1 MSRTSLPIQPA
12 KMSDATSSKPQI
24 FSIQDLKQA
33 ASDKMSQMYRDYYNG
48 GAMDNITLASNEA
61 AFDRYL
67 LRPRVLRNVSNID
80 MTTTLW
86 GTKAALPLGVSPSA
100 MHRLAHADGEVGTS
114 KACAARNVPMILSAL
129 SNDTLEDVSG
139 QSSDGSTPYA
149 IQVSPFKNRQI
160 TTNLLS
166 RAKAAGYK
174 AVVLTV
180 DAPMFGRRLDDLRN
194 GFSVPP
200 GFSFPNLS
208 AQTQSGSGGLGGGIP
223 DLSFDTAA
231 TWEEKIAWMK
241 SQTDLEIW
249 VKGVTSP
256 LDAQIAIEQGVD
268 GIIISNHG
276 GRQLDTTPATI
287 DILHEI
293 APIAKGK
300 TRIAIDGGFRRGSD
314 IFKAVALGADF
325 VFVGR
330 IAIWGLAY
338 DGSNGVGLALDLL
351 INEFKLCMGLAG
363 CSKISDITPA
373 HLSILNAKGVL
384 ESVY

>member
-1 MSRTSLPIQPA
+1 MSRTNLPIQPA

-139 QSSDGSTPYA
+139 QSFDGSTPYA

-223 DLSFDTAA
+223 DLSFG
-231 TWEEKIAWMK
+231 M
-241 SQTDLEIW
+241 
-249 VKGVTSP
+249 
-256 LDAQIAIEQGVD
+256 
-268 GIIISNHG
+268 
-276 GRQLDTTPATI
+276 
-287 DILHEI
+287 
-293 APIAKGK
+293 
-300 TRIAIDGGFRRGSD
+300 
-314 IFKAVALGADF
+314 
-325 VFVGR
+325 
-330 IAIWGLAY
+330 
-338 DGSNGVGLALDLL
+338 
-351 INEFKLCMGLAG
+351 
-363 CSKISDITPA
+363 
-373 HLSILNAKGVL
+373 
-384 ESVY
+384 

>member
-1 MSRTSLPIQPA
+1 MSRTNLPIQPA

-33 ASDKMSQMYRDYYNG
+33 ASDKMSQMYR
-48 GAMDNITLASNEA
+48 GAHKHSPPISASSANACRLLQRRGHGQHHVSYTQTLLSFRFLKHLRGISLASNEA

-166 RAKAAGYK
+166 RAKGQFLY
-174 AVVLTV
+174 
-180 DAPMFGRRLDDLRN
+180 
-194 GFSVPP
+194 
-200 GFSFPNLS
+200 
-208 AQTQSGSGGLGGGIP
+208 
-223 DLSFDTAA
+223 
-231 TWEEKIAWMK
+231 
-241 SQTDLEIW
+241 
-249 VKGVTSP
+249 
-256 LDAQIAIEQGVD
+256 
-268 GIIISNHG
+268 
-276 GRQLDTTPATI
+276 
-287 DILHEI
+287 LHL
-293 APIAKGK
+293 AKQP
-300 TRIAIDGGFRRGSD
+300 
-314 IFKAVALGADF
+314 
-325 VFVGR
+325 
-330 IAIWGLAY
+330 Y
-338 DGSNGVGLALDLL
+338 
-351 INEFKLCMGLAG
+351 
-363 CSKISDITPA
+363 
-373 HLSILNAKGVL
+373 
-384 ESVY
+384 